1 MYPRQ
6 FMACEYSYFSS
17 LLAAYEVSSHD
28 KQRGEM
34 SVVRRLV
41 NWRIVYNLIMIMI
54 MIMIIYFYYFIVLFF
69 TFFSFL
75 FLDQRLGYRISLNLY
90 VRRHLQLIINSS
102 ASLPY
107 CL

>member
-1 MYPRQ
+1 
-6 FMACEYSYFSS
+6 MACEYSYFSS

-69 TFFSFL
+69 HIFFFFIFRSTF
-75 FLDQRLGYRISLNLY
+75 RISNFFKP
-90 VRRHLQLIINSS
+90 VCEKTPSVNN
-102 ASLPY
+102 
-107 CL
+107 